1 MHEDYCG
8 HAQPLGDYGEMRSR
22 LTNILDRLMPGE
34 EHAILLTEEKEGGDS
49 NDLKDTLINWMNEN
63 RNEEGKLIPSQ
74 KVVLNMA
81 LGSLGVGV
89 EHMVDDYWW
98 VEVYPVQE
106 SEDGR
111 VEVVTRGNFDI
122 AVLRILHSG
131 ENLPLGYE
139 YGHSAKFKK

>member
-1 MHEDYCG
+1 
-8 HAQPLGDYGEMRSR
+8 
-22 LTNILDRLMPGE
+22 
-34 EHAILLTEEKEGGDS
+34 
-49 NDLKDTLINWMNEN
+49 MNEN
-63 RNEEGKLIPSQ
+63 RDEEGKLIPSQ
-74 KVVLNMA
+74 KVVLTMA

-122 AVLRILHSG
+122 AVLRILDSG